1 MSLEIKE
8 VPHLAGV
15 WVVKE
20 DTEFF
25 CSVFDMRK
33 LNRHWLVQLRNS
45 SGPGLLH
52 IYRNEANSVDEVI
65 KIVTQAL
72 KVLIN
77 LDEEYTDPVA
87 KYGDYRE
94 EYNNE

>member
-25 CSVFDMRK
+25 CSVFDMRT

-72 KVLIN
+72 KVMIN
-77 LDEEYTDPVA
+77 LDEDTDPVA

-94 EYNNE
+94 EYDNE